1 MTTPQRHNRTVGGD
15 APSRVVYVALG
26 SNLGDRASY
35 LAAARDRLDA
45 VGEVVAVSPIY
56 DTEAVTPEPQPRYFN
71 QVVALRTDR
80 DLRDLL
86 LALQGIENALGRR
99 RGMRWAPRTMDLDIL
114 LDGSTVVSEPD
125 LIVPHLRLAERAFVL
140 IPLADLAPDLVH
152 PTAGRTIAALAAAA
166 PGRETV
172 FRRG

>member
-1 MTTPQRHNRTVGGD
+1 MTTPQQPNRTDGSD
-15 APSRVVYVALG
+15 ARPRVVYVALG

-71 QVVALRTDR
+71 QVVGLRTDR

-86 LALQGIENALGRR
+86 AALQGIENALGRR
-99 RGMRWAPRTMDLDIL
+99 RGVRWAPRTMDLDIL

-152 PTAGRTIAALAAAA
+152 PTAGRTISELAAVA

>member
-1 MTTPQRHNRTVGGD
+1 MTTPEQPNPTDGGD
-15 APSRVVYVALG
+15 SRQRVVYVALG
-26 SNLGDRASY
+26 SNLGDRASF
-35 LAAARDRLDA
+35 LAAARDRLRA

-86 LALQGIENALGRR
+86 AALQGIEGALGRR
-99 RGMRWAPRTMDLDIL
+99 RGVRWAPRTIDLDIL

-125 LIVPHLRLAERAFVL
+125 LIVPHPRLVERAFVL
-140 IPLADLAPDLVH
+140 IPLADLTPNLVH
-152 PTAGRTIAALAAAA
+152 PVAGCTIAELAAAA
-166 PGRETV
+166 PGRDTV
-172 FRRG
+172 IRRG